1 MLFSKKMDTSQ
12 ICIEMV
18 VSLCVT
24 RCALGAYVMGG
35 GRFQ

>member
-1 MLFSKKMDTSQ
+1 
-12 ICIEMV
+12 MV

-35 GRFQ
+35 GVDFSKISVKVSLIWGYA